1 MAMPT
6 GGIESK
12 DKIGSGQR
20 NQQTKQRFCHD
31 VGFDP

>member
-20 NQQTKQRFCHD
+20 NHKQRFCHD